1 MHLLGH
7 PARYSSGL
15 VSLLGKVAIGS
26 VKVRRMVAISKP
38 WVVLVG
44 GFLGSGK
51 TTLILAAARE
61 LERRGLRSAMVWN
74 DQGTD
79 LVDSHYAALAG
90 AHFGEVTGGCFC
102 CRLSQLIDAIGDLR
116 AHSPD
121 VIFAEP
127 VGSCTDL
134 SATVLRPLLQYSD
147 TYRLSPLTVLVD
159 PKRAQSLLEMDA
171 DPDMRF
177 LFEKQLREA
186 DLVCFTKSDLYPQNP
201 ETGARHIR
209 QLSAKSGQGV
219 AAWLSEVLS
228 GTIPAGEQSLEID
241 YADYARAEAAL
252 AWLNLRAVYEPET
265 WLSPAM
271 LVGPLLDGIDAAL
284 TAAHIPIAHLKAVVS
299 ASTGWLKASVCANG
313 EEPTIEG
320 DLDASPAGR
329 LELLLNL
336 RAVGKPDQVQAIV
349 EQELRPLSGL
359 VQSNMDCFSP
369 AAPVPEQRFI
379 KTL

>member
-1 MHLLGH
+1 MIIPGTTTRTLTPTRH
-7 PARYSSGL
+7 L
-15 VSLLGKVAIGS
+15 VSDDG
-26 VKVRRMVAISKP
+26 RNTKP

-79 LVDSHYAALAG
+79 LVDSRYAALAG
-90 AHFGEVTGGCFC
+90 ARSGEVTGGCFC
-102 CRLSQLIDAIGDLR
+102 CRLSQLIDAIDDLR
-116 AHSPD
+116 THAPD

-134 SATVLRPLLQYSD
+134 SATVLRPLLQYRD
-147 TYRLSPLTVLVD
+147 TYQLSPLTVLVD
-159 PKRAQSLLEMDA
+159 PLRAQSMLEQNA

-177 LFEKQLREA
+177 LFDKQLQEA
-186 DLVCFTKSDLYPQNP
+186 DLVGFTKSDLYPQYP
-201 ETGARHIR
+201 ETGARHVR

-219 AAWLSEVLS
+219 AAWLNEVLS
-228 GTIPAGEQSLEID
+228 GTLPTGEQSLEID
-241 YADYARAEAAL
+241 YAHYAEAEAAL
-252 AWLNLRAVYEPET
+252 SWLNLRAVFKPET

-284 TAAHIPIAHLKAVVS
+284 TAAHIPIAHLKAIVS
-299 ASTGWLKASVCANG
+299 TPTGWVKAAICANG
-313 EEPTIEG
+313 QEPTVEG
-320 DLDASPAGR
+320 NLDASPAGK

-336 RAVGKPDQVQAIV
+336 RAVGKPDQVRAIV
-349 EQELRPLSGL
+349 EHELRKLSGL
-359 VQSNMDCFSP
+359 TQCNMDCFSP
-369 AAPVPEQRFI
+369 AAPVPEQRI
-379 KTL
+379 LKTV